1 MVTENFFDLQRFT
14 NDTLAGDTE
23 NFKFYWVGGHSFS
36 GEGTEDSPAQMVASG
51 TSGAAAT
58 VDFPNIYLKGGESS
72 YSFNVRESQNDWEVA
87 IKGENQIKG
96 EFTNAAGAYGLNGV
110 ATVTT
115 YAGASQGFA
124 ENVNSQETYVKAGSA
139 NVTFQVAADGFDDT
153 GLDYTFN
160 NGVAN
165 VTVGVNSDDAVIFSG
180 AASSVVFVAT
190 GTSFAGKTSALN
202 FGASATVTANDND
215 IICTTYDNTITGAG
229 TDSKGAIVVMSG
241 KVGPDTATVTGPAT
255 VTGDGDITTGGHF
268 IGLKTDVGFG
278 YSGDSAFGGDGITVD
293 GTPWSQISGSLSGIV
308 FTSGTNAQVENTGA
322 ATVVGE
328 EGSRVGFTHL
338 DTTGVVAN
346 GATIGG
352 YVATALD
359 PDDDGKFETFAVE
372 LAGTSN
378 GIKAISFDQ
387 ADDVVKIIGPSST
400 SSYEVN
406 VKSDT
411 SSDKYTLSADT
422 ATLKFDAYNDAQ
434 KEAWVVADNGK
445 QYTITGANG
454 RFYTEGVAENDT
466 AKNTINGAQVAINNY
481 NSGDSTFEITTNNG
495 KAGSYNTGADG
506 VDVIS
511 NLYMGDAVN
520 VEEDDD
526 GYTALWKNRNAEGVA
541 TMQANDIIIQAQAS
555 DVYSEDNT
563 GPLVTLK
570 VASDGENATV
580 SGIANTVVTLN
591 GGTAGNANVYT
602 FNGDTV
608 SVAEG
613 DTMHVSLDSSG
624 NITDARTAAAEE
636 RFKSDNDKWAE
647 YATLGSAQDTYNVSQ
662 GTTYREFY
670 DLENA
675 AGASYTIAGY
685 DKDSYS
691 NGYPVDAESN
701 INIIGQSP
709 LGDPKAVA
717 DAVHVTLDVGSGTS
731 VGAVPIN
738 IEKNESETVNDVTID
753 LTGSDRPSTIAIGT
767 TEDSEEITAPHNV
780 YLSSVAGGVAY
791 IGEKA
796 TGLNYVQA
804 GAGGAMMRHDGDA
817 YRASIFGGAGNDTIW
832 AAAKD
837 IVYGFGGADVYYDRS
852 NYTIQDYSFS
862 EGDMIIATNV
872 DGIDKFGR
880 SNISYDGNTVNFDNK
895 TITFADREPG
905 DNLFI
910 NVGFMDNNGN
920 LNNTDRDVVL
930 VNSANT
936 VNAAEAG
943 ANAAIII
950 ADQVEYPYANMI
962 YGTNGVDTIYA
973 GTGDSVLSG
982 AGNDH
987 IVINGA
993 NPGVVV
999 GLVAGSGH
1007 DTVYGWSVWD
1017 GFNNNEFANKLYTG
1031 GNKNVNATYK
1041 EDKLVVGIGSG
1052 DSLTFY
1058 DTSYYDAYNILIDD
1072 TKYTVIRKDEIAY
1085 VKDNNHVAD
1094 VYLGQE
1100 NGGVYFT
1107 EYVTDAIN
1115 IDLNNEKA
1123 QNIRQVYLESQGKDT
1138 VRGSDARETVVAAA
1152 SEASGGTKYIYM
1164 SGGNDFI
1171 NSGYDGAV
1179 AANILM
1185 FGNGDGRD
1193 SIVGFKHYQGIDK
1206 DPDNQRSDLL
1216 VLEDLESIEVSSYTA
1231 DSVITTAGDRIVFN
1245 TTANDQVVIYEEG
1258 GIASTYND
1266 NMYRVHIQNMNE
1278 EGYAKIGYS
1287 NQANTFTY
1295 DSEASYY
1302 VGSADNIHD
1311 TLTIG
1316 ENDFNVEV
1324 WLDNTGN
1331 KFYRGIDVLDASAAT
1346 DTEVSLAGNKNN
1358 NTIIAGGAG
1367 TRNSL
1372 WGGAGDNLLIGGD
1385 GEDLFAYSHKSRD
1398 YVNGGNEVAEASH
1411 DTIQGY
1417 TNGVDNIYVDA
1428 TLADLDLTAMSKVGV
1443 DGIADDS
1450 VTLIFSN
1457 GGSLVVQGG
1466 ENTTITMS
1474 DGNAYTANRSNKQ
1487 WEARG

>member
-1 MVTENFFDLQRFT
+1 MVTENFFDLQRFAD
-14 NDTLAGDTE
+14 DTLAGDTVNSE
-23 NFKFYWVGGHSFS
+23 FYWVGGHSFS
-36 GEGTEDSPAQMVASG
+36 GEGTEDSPVQMVASG
-51 TSGAAAT
+51 TSGATAT
-58 VDFPNIYLKGGESS
+58 VDFPYIYFKGGESG

-96 EFTNAAGAYGLNGV
+96 EFTDAAGAYGLAGEASVTAYANSEGFTE
-110 ATVTT
+110 TVND
-115 YAGASQGFA
+115 QK
-124 ENVNSQETYVKAGSA
+124 TYVKAGSA
-139 NVTFQVAADGFDDT
+139 DVPFQVAADDFTDT

-160 NGVAN
+160 KGVAN
-165 VTVGVNSDDAVIFSG
+165 VTVGVDKDDAAIFGGS
-180 AASSVVFVAT
+180 ATSVVFVAT

-202 FGASATVTANDND
+202 FGASVTVTANDND
-215 IICTTYDNTITGAG
+215 IIYTTYDNTITGAG
-229 TDSKGAIVVMSG
+229 TDSNGAIVVMSG

-255 VTGDGDITTGGHF
+255 VTGDGDITLGGHF
-268 IGLKTDVGFG
+268 VGLKTDVGFG
-278 YSGDSAFGGDGITVD
+278 YSGDSAFGGDGITID

-322 ATVVGE
+322 ATVVGA

-352 YVATALD
+352 YVSTIT
-359 PDDDGKFETFAVE
+359 DDDGKFETFAVE

-378 GIKAISFDQ
+378 GIKSISFDQ
-387 ADDVVKIIGPSST
+387 SDDVVKIIGPSST
-400 SSYEVN
+400 SSYVVN
-406 VKSDT
+406 VNTSDN
-411 SSDKYTLSADT
+411 SNVQYTLSADT
-422 ATLKFDAYNDAQ
+422 DTLKFDAYADLIE
-434 KEAWVVADNGK
+434 EAWVVADNGK
-445 QYTITGANG
+445 QYSINGASG
-454 RFYTEGVAENDT
+454 RFYTDSIAENGT
-466 AKNTINGAQVAINNY
+466 GKNTINGAQVEINNN
-481 NSGDSTFEITTNNG
+481 NSATSFEITTNNG

-511 NLYMGDAVN
+511 TLYMGDTVN
-520 VEEDDD
+520 VDDDDD
-526 GYTALWKNRNAEGVA
+526 GYTAIWRPGTTNDTVVVEMTANDLNVKVNASDFGSASDQV
-541 TMQANDIIIQAQAS
+541 TMQ
-555 DVYSEDNT
+555 
-563 GPLVTLK
+563 
-570 VASDGENATV
+570 VASSGERATI
-580 SGIANTVVTLN
+580 SGLSSTVVTLN
-591 GGTAGNANVYT
+591 GGTAGNANVYY

-613 DTMHVSLDSSG
+613 ETKNVTLDAEG
-624 NITDARTAAAEE
+624 KITDARSAAAEE
-636 RFKSDNDKWAE
+636 RFASDNAKWEE

-662 GTTYREFY
+662 GPTYREFY
-670 DLENA
+670 DLETA

-691 NGYPVDAESN
+691 SGYPVDAESN

-709 LGDPKAVA
+709 LGDPEAVA

-738 IEKNESETVNDVTID
+738 IESDESEKVNDVTID

-780 YLSSVAGGVAY
+780 YLSNVEGSVAY
-791 IGEKA
+791 IGDKA
-796 TGLNYVQA
+796 TGLNLVQA
-804 GAGGAMMRHDGDA
+804 GTGGAMMRHDGDN
-817 YRASIFGGAGNDTIW
+817 YRSSLLGGTGNDTIW

-837 IVYGFGGADVYYDRS
+837 IVYGGGGADVYYDRGT
-852 NYTIQDYSFS
+852 YAIQDYSFS

-872 DGIDKFGR
+872 DGIDKFSR
-880 SNISYDGNTVNFDNK
+880 SNISYEGNAVNFGNN
-895 TITFADREPG
+895 TITLADREPG

-910 NVGFMDNNGN
+910 NVGFMDSNGN

-930 VNSANT
+930 VNTANT
-936 VNAAEAG
+936 VDAAGAG

-950 ADQVEYPYANMI
+950 ADQGTYANMI

-987 IVINGA
+987 IYINDA

-1007 DTVYGWSVWD
+1007 DTVYGWSVFD
-1017 GFNNNEFANKLYTG
+1017 GFNNNEWANKLYTG
-1031 GNKNVNATYK
+1031 GNRNVNATYK

-1052 DSLTFY
+1052 DSLTFA
-1058 DTSYYDAYNILIDD
+1058 DTSSAKEAYNILIDD
-1072 TKYTVIRKDEIAY
+1072 TKYTVIRKDGMAY

-1100 NGGVYFT
+1100 NGGVVFDT
-1107 EYVTDAIN
+1107 GVTDAIN
-1115 IDLNNEKA
+1115 IDLNHANA
-1123 QNIRQVYLESQGKDT
+1123 QNIRKVELYSQGKDT
-1138 VRGSDARETVVAAA
+1138 VRGSDARETVVAEAT
-1152 SEASGGTKYIYM
+1152 EASGGTKYIYM
-1164 SGGNDFI
+1164 SGGNDVI
-1171 NSGYDGAV
+1171 YSGGDNNGY

-1185 FGNGDGRD
+1185 FGKGDGRD
-1193 SIVGFKHYQGIDK
+1193 SISGFKHYQGIDV
-1206 DPDNQRSDLL
+1206 DPDNQKADFL
-1216 VLEDLESIEVSSYTA
+1216 VLEDLESIEVSSYSDT
-1231 DSVITTAGDRIVFN
+1231 VMGTGDRVVFN
-1245 TTANDQVVIYEEG
+1245 TTDSDQVVIYEQG
-1258 GIASTYND
+1258 GIASTYNT
-1266 NMYRVHIQNMNE
+1266 NMYRVKIENMNE

-1287 NQANTFTY
+1287 NTANTFTY

-1331 KFYRGIDVLDASAAT
+1331 KFYRGIDVLDAHAAT
-1346 DTEVSLAGNKNN
+1346 NTEVSLAGNKNN

-1385 GEDLFAYSHKSRD
+1385 GEDLFAYSHKSRE

-1450 VTLIFSN
+1450 VTLIFNN

-1466 ENTTITMS
+1466 EDTTITMS